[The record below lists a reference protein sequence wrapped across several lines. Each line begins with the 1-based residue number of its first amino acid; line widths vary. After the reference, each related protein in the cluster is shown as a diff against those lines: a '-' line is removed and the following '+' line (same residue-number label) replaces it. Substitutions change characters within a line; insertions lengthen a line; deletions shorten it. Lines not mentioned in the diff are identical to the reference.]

1 MDMVISFGQ
10 VEINTKEAMS
20 MINDKEKAKWNGQMA
35 RYTLVNGWEEFNT
48 DGERW
53 YFLAVK

>member
-35 RYTLVNGWEEFNT
+35 RYMLVNGWEEFNT
-48 DGERW
+48 DGEKW